1 MVKTVKSATAT
12 PKKKRAA
19 PSVDAVFRAFSDQTR
34 LRILRLLQQGEVCVC
49 DLVSALQVPQ
59 PKVSRHLARLR
70 KAGLVKVR
78 KDGLWSYYTLAPS
91 TSAFHGKLIECMT
104 CCFDQVPS
112 LRKDQLRL
120 KKCATTKCC

>member
-1 MVKTVKSATAT
+1 MVKTPMASR
-12 PKKKRAA
+12 PKKRAA
-19 PSVDAVFRAFSDQTR
+19 PSVDSVFRAFSDVTR

-59 PKVSRHLARLR
+59 PKVSRHLSRLR

-78 KDGLWSYYTLAPS
+78 KDGLWCYYTLAPA
-91 TSAFHGKLIECMT
+91 TSAFHGKLIECMA

-112 LRKDQLRL
+112 LHEDQVRL
-120 KKCATTKCC
+120 KKCATAKCC